1 MTARRYTVVIA
12 DRSTGVIRRL
22 TLSLRPTAAVAFVV
36 LSLPV
41 LVGLGARWSARAE
54 IGQLRAGKEALEQEN
69 ASYRA
74 ATGALTSQISSLQSA
89 VSELGERTNVDP
101 ASLRAMNQLP
111 AVVRSRA
118 MGGTGTTAQPPL
130 LSGSVIS
137 PEDTFGLLRE
147 ILGALEGSLQLVRSG
162 VERRQ
167 ALAAATPSV
176 WPAYGWLTGGF
187 GMRKDPFTGGPDF
200 HAGLDISAD
209 KGTPVY
215 STAAGVVDS
224 TAYTGNYG
232 NLAIVRHDFGL
243 ATRYGHLSRF
253 AVKPGTK
260 VQRGDLIG
268 YVGSTGRAT
277 GPHVH
282 YEVWANDRPLNPLQ
296 LLTRPAKR

>member
-12 DRSTGVIRRL
+12 DRSTGIVRRI
-22 TLSLRPTAAVAFVV
+22 TFSLRPTLAVAFVV

-41 LVGLGARWSARAE
+41 LIGLGARWSALAE
-54 IGQLRAGKEALEQEN
+54 IGQLRASKAELEQEN

-89 VSELGERTNVDP
+89 VAELGERTTVDP
-101 ASLRAMNQLP
+101 ASVRAMNRLP
-111 AVVRSRA
+111 AIVRSRA
-118 MGGTGTTAQPPL
+118 MGGTVTARPPRL
-130 LSGSVIS
+130 PSTVTS
-137 PEDTFGLLRE
+137 PEDTFGVLRE

-176 WPAYGWLTGGF
+176 WPAYGWLTAGF
-187 GMRKDPFTGGPDF
+187 GMRRDPFTGRPDF
-200 HAGLDISAD
+200 HSGLDISAD

-215 STAAGVVDS
+215 STAAGIVDS
-224 TAYTGNYG
+224 TSYTGNYG
-232 NLAIVRHDFGL
+232 NLAVLKHDFGL
-243 ATRYGHLSRF
+243 TTRYGHLSRF
-253 AVKPGTK
+253 AVKPGMT
-260 VQRGDLIG
+260 VERGDLIG
-268 YVGSTGRAT
+268 FVGSTGRAT

-296 LLTRPAKR
+296 FLTQPSKR